1 MKNCS
6 NCTTPLPDTFHT
18 TGFLVF
24 KVVMLLIAVAAIF
37 FNILTAVVL
46 STRKEVLPPIRILL
60 VNLLAGAMF
69 TAVAVVMQNTDSIIL
84 AANSNSL
91 PVEAVCRVYVWF
103 FRSSA
108 VVRLCNLAAYSI
120 AVMTVAKK
128 TRDYIKSVHT
138 LPAITVTWVYALLV
152 SIHWVIPSA
161 SKYTYI
167 GGVRCL
173 NQPIASTE
181 GLQSALLSLWIV
193 AGGVIP
199 TIICVTVITI
209 ALCYIRKLR
218 VSEVNQLKKGLVRL
232 ALFLFLA
239 NLSNLIN
246 IIVPPILAHLGGN
259 LAVSSYFITI
269 LNIVMLWSTAI
280 VVVIFMKPVRSKM
293 AAIFTCSWCK
303 RRCSGR
309 LRGQAQLSVPHKEI
323 TLLDKSIEVSD
334 WTNSY

>member
-6 NCTTPLPDTFHT
+6 NCTTPLPYTFHT

-120 AVMTVAKK
+120 AVLIVVIKGKRGLKTV
-128 TRDYIKSVHT
+128 YT
-138 LPAITVTWVYALLV
+138 LVPIVITWPFALLISV
-152 SIHWVIPSA
+152 YWVIPAA
-161 SKYTYI
+161 SMYEYI
-167 GGVRCL
+167 GPGGAWCTTSSSIE
-173 NQPIASTE
+173 NPE
-181 GLQSALLSLWIV
+181 EMALLAMWLIL
-193 AGGVIP
+193 GGILPMAV
-199 TIICVTVITI
+199 CVTVIISTW
-209 ALCYIRKLR
+209 CYVRRHNL
-218 VSEVNQLKKGLVRL
+218 SEVTRFRKGLVRL
-232 ALFLFLA
+232 ALFLILA
-239 NLSNLIN
+239 NMLNLIN
-246 IIVPPILAHLGGN
+246 TAVPPILIKAIPDEYVLPYI
-259 LAVSSYFITI
+259 VSTI
-269 LNIVMLWSTAI
+269 VAILLWNTAI
-280 VVVIFMKPVRSKM
+280 IIVVFIQPIRSKM
-293 AAIFTCSWCK
+293 VAILCCFCNQRQICK
-303 RRCSGR
+303 NQG
-309 LRGQAQLSVPHKEI
+309 GNAQAPLNETTVLI
-323 TLLDKSIEVSD
+323 
-334 WTNSY
+334 